1 MAPECEICGKKAV
14 KLKKVNVEGAIVEAC
29 TNCASLGTP
38 LSPKKILKK
47 QTVKGKNSAGYRID
61 KKSPKRVTRKA
72 KRPPKDALDEG
83 KWILA
88 TDYNKRI
95 ANARQK
101 MSIKRAQLGS
111 LIGERESTIAH
122 IERGDIVPTEA
133 QIKKLEKTLKISL
146 KEEVPLA
153 SSLEKTQKNS
163 KRKSKELTLGD
174 IVVIKKKKEKNKKR
188 L

>member
-1 MAPECEICGKKAV
+1 MTPECEICGRKAV

-29 TNCASLGTP
+29 PNCALLGTP
-38 LSPKKILKK
+38 LTPKKVLKK
-47 QTVKGKNSAGYRID
+47 QTLKGKISASYRID
-61 KKSPKRVTRKA
+61 KKSPRKVTRKA
-72 KRPPKDALDEG
+72 KRPPKDVLDVG
-83 KWILA
+83 KWVLA
-88 TDYNKRI
+88 IDYNKRI
-95 ANARQK
+95 ANTRQK
-101 MSIKRAQLGS
+101 MGIKRAQLGS

-122 IERGDIVPTEA
+122 IERGDIVPTET

-153 SSLEKTQKNS
+153 SLEKTQKNG

-174 IVVIKKKKEKNKKR
+174 IVVIKKKKR

>member
-29 TNCASLGTP
+29 VNCAPLGTLLP
-38 LSPKKILKK
+38 SKKILKK
-47 QTVKGKNSAGYRID
+47 QPLKGKTSTGYRID
-61 KKSPKRVTRKA
+61 KKSPRKVTRKA
-72 KRPPKDALDEG
+72 KIPPKDVLDEG
-83 KWILA
+83 KWVLA
-88 TDYNKRI
+88 TDYNKLI

-101 MSIKRAQLGS
+101 MGIKREQLGS

-122 IERGDIVPTEA
+122 IERGDIVPTET

-146 KEEVPLA
+146 KEEVLLA
-153 SSLEKTQKNS
+153 PSLEKTQKNG

-174 IVVIKKKKEKNKKR
+174 IVVIKKHKKSEK
-188 L
+188 